1 MRTVWGVLALLIVA
15 TAATV
20 AVRIGIPSSATRLPG
35 PITVPA
41 ATAGRLPAATPAG
54 AGSDRSSSTGRAV
67 EVVTPDRPVSS
78 LPAPIGSDSREAEQL
93 KPRAGPSTTTP
104 STPAT
109 TIPTTPATTTP
120 SAPPATDR

>member
-35 PITVPA
+35 PVTVPA
-41 ATAGRLPAATPAG
+41 TTTAGGSPAATPAA
-54 AGSDRSSSTGRAV
+54 AGSDRTSSTGRPV
-67 EVVTPDRPVSS
+67 NVVTPDRPVSS

-93 KPRAGPSTTTP
+93 KAGVR
-104 STPAT
+104 
-109 TIPTTPATTTP
+109 PATTTP
-120 SAPPATDR
+120 SGSPATDR

>member
-1 MRTVWGVLALLIVA
+1 MRTVWSVLAVLIVA

-35 PITVPA
+35 PVTVPD
-41 ATAGRLPAATPAG
+41 ATAGRSPAVTPAG
-54 AGSDRSSSTGRAV
+54 AGSGRSLSTGLPV

-93 KPRAGPSTTTP
+93 KPTVR
-104 STPAT
+104 PAT
-109 TIPTTPATTTP
+109 TIPPA
-120 SAPPATDR
+120 SPATDR